1 MPKVKLF
8 DEKLILEKAMEL
20 FWKKGFHATSIQDL
34 VTFLGISRS
43 SIYDT
48 YGGKKELFYKSFKL
62 YRTTNIIGFS
72 NFLNQQKNVK
82 IGLRKLFEMA
92 IEQSIADMDRKG
104 CFVVNTTT
112 ELIPGDLKLQKI
124 LKENENTFV
133 NIFYKF
139 LLKGERS
146 GEISKGK
153 KLKSIANLY
162 YTLYN
167 GIKVVSKIQPDSKNL
182 LNSVDSVLT
191 LLD

>member
-20 FWKKGFHATSIQDL
+20 FWKKGFHATSIRDL
-34 VTFLGISRS
+34 VNYLGISRS

-48 YGGKKELFYKSFKL
+48 YGGKNELFHKAFQL
-62 YRTTNIIGFS
+62 YRTTNITGFS

-82 IGLRKLFEMA
+82 EGLRNLFEMA
-92 IEQSIADMDRKG
+92 IEQSISDMDKKG

-112 ELIPGDLKLQKI
+112 ELVPGDIEIQKI

-133 NIFYKF
+133 NIFYEF
-139 LLKGERS
+139 LLKGEQS
-146 GEISKGK
+146 GEIPKGK
-153 KLKSIANLY
+153 NLKSIANLY

-167 GIKVVSKIQPDSKNL
+167 GIKVVSKVQPNSKEL
-182 LNSVDSVLT
+182 LSSVDTILT